1 MARNIILLDTGPLV
15 DALARD
21 DSAHAWAK
29 EQFETLA
36 GPFLTCEAVI
46 TEACHLL
53 RTAERESSGVLRLLE
68 SGALRLGMDL
78 AEASA
83 VRKLLERYRSVPAAL
98 ADACLVRMSEL
109 YDSCTILTL
118 DSDFHIYRR
127 HGRKVI
133 PLLHP
138 DSSVLNPKSS
148 YRIV

>member
-15 DALARD
+15 AALARD
-21 DSAHAWAK
+21 DRAHAWAK

-53 RTAERESSGVLRLLE
+53 RTAERESTAVLRLLE

-78 AEASA
+78 AEEASA

-98 ADACLVRMSEL
+98 AEACLVRMSEL
-109 YDSCTILTL
+109 YDSCTVLTL

-127 HGRKVI
+127 HGRRAI

-138 DSSVLNPKSS
+138 DSSAGA
-148 YRIV
+148 